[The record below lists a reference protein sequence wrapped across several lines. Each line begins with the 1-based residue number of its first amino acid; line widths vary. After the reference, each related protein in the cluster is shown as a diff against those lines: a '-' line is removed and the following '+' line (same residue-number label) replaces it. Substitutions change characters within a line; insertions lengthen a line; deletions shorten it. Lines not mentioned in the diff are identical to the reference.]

1 MSGNIYTNSNYIK
14 ARREREAALEDA
26 ERQRQQHEAENAEI
40 HRQHLE
46 RVAQEQEA
54 RNAQFA
60 TEREAAGALYEAS
73 LKEQARQGWAGTS
86 EAFEQA
92 WENGLRDKVI
102 ADAVSHELA
111 TAEMEARTKY
121 NLNL

>member
-1 MSGNIYTNSNYIK
+1 MANSIYTNSNYIK
-14 ARREREAALEDA
+14 ARREREAALEEA
-26 ERQRQQHEAENAEI
+26 ERQRQQHEAENAEL

-60 TEREAAGALYEAS
+60 AEREQAGATYEAS
-73 LKEQARQGWAGTS
+73 LKEQARQGWGGTS
-86 EAFEQA
+86 EAFEEA
-92 WENGLRDKVI
+92 WKNGLRDKVI
-102 ADAVSHELA
+102 AASVSHELS
-111 TAEMEARTKY
+111 TAEAEARAKY